1 MGNNSSRQSKSNNG
15 PCGECNCESE
25 VPRVIAACNKAGNL
39 AVSNTIEQSVSSLLG
54 KDNADFIMK
63 EYTSAISNNRN
74 NKWVN
79 DYEKIRE
86 SFIEGNEDGECV
98 PCDCTQAANEII
110 NECNGST
117 KEIPSA
123 INTIIKNGNINKST
137 TEFISPIMNEIT
149 DNKPTNSDWKTKFY
163 PSIKVEQSKS
173 YKEGF
178 IEGNQGLSQVTR
190 DALDSRYDAFK
201 TTTNFDINCSINS
214 INAIRNFIVNE
225 KNMLD
230 SLYNYYL
237 AFIKDYKS
245 LYLHRESFT
254 KVMYNKLDELEK
266 IQTKIDSYKTN
277 LHIDNRKNLYQSNN
291 YDFYSNSRFY
301 ILLVYYSIL
310 ALYLI
315 FSKFL
320 SEKQYTNKLL
330 MFLLILYLI
339 LPIILEY
346 LINLAFEGYIYFLEL
361 NNLKEDT
368 KSYEDIIK

>member
-1 MGNNSSRQSKSNNG
+1 MGNNSSRQPQPNNG

-39 AVSNTIEQSVSSLLG
+39 AVSNTIEQTVSSLLG
-54 KDNADFIMK
+54 KENADFIMK

-86 SFIEGNEDGECV
+86 SFIEGNDGECV

-123 INTIIKNGNINKST
+123 INTIIKDGNTNEST
-137 TEFISPIMNEIT
+137 TEFVSPIMNEIT
-149 DNKPTNSDWKTKFY
+149 DNKPTNSTWKTIFY

-178 IEGNQGLSQVTR
+178 IEGNEGLSQVTR
-190 DALDSRYDAFK
+190 DALDSRYAAFK
-201 TTTNFDINCSINS
+201 TTATFDVNCSL
-214 INAIRNFIVNE
+214 NAIETIRVFIAKE

-245 LYLHRESFT
+245 LYLHRESFS
-254 KVMYNKLDELEK
+254 KVIYNKLDELEK

-346 LINLAFEGYIYFLEL
+346 LINLAFEGYIYFLEY